1 MKVLILAG
9 YETTSSESPV
19 FLLAQSQTD
28 ISPVSLTWALIELAQ
43 KPEKQDALRKEL
55 SEFATSD
62 PSYDQLTNGLPY
74 LNGVFREVLRLH
86 PPVRM
91 NQRIAVHDDV
101 VPLSSPVTTLSGE
114 RVDSISLGAGSIVV
128 APLKTL
134 NISETIWGPD
144 AKEFRPE
151 RWLEGDAGLTETA
164 RELGGYHHI
173 MSFID
178 GPRICLGRLF
188 AVAEFKVGFHYILS
202 SRNVS

>member
-1 MKVLILAG
+1 M
-9 YETTSSESPV
+9 
-19 FLLAQSQTD
+19 
-28 ISPVSLTWALIELAQ
+28 TWALIELAQ

-86 PPVRM
+86 APIRANVRM
-91 NQRIAVHDDV
+91 AAHDDII
-101 VPLSSPVTTLSGE
+101 PLSSPVTTLSGE
-114 RVDSISLGAGSIVV
+114 RVDSISLGAGSVV
-128 APLKTL
+128 MAPLKSL

-144 AKEFRPE
+144 AKEFKPE
-151 RWLEGDAGLTETA
+151 RWLEGDAGLPEAA

-188 AVAEFKVGFHYILS
+188 AAAEFKVRLYWYRPSI
-202 SRNVS
+202 RNVY